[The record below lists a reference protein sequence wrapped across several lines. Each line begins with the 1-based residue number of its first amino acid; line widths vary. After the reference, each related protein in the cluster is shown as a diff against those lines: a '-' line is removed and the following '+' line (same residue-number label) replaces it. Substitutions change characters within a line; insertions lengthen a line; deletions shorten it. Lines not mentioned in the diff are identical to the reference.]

1 MSTTITETENVITE
15 TKKKVVSLILTHQAR
30 IRCLLDMIIKG
41 YQNEKKE
48 GITEKIN
55 NNKFVIGMKNSINTL
70 YTNTLNKIRKED
82 YAPHLYSY
90 KKETEEE
97 EKRFKNCSFLRLCL
111 NKKTG
116 ICIQLVYEGELD
128 PGEGKGGRIYY
139 ITGKEDD
146 KKQIGGVVDVNKSDV
161 VKDKIKNNFVS
172 ANTLY
177 KKKEGNTDAATNEII
192 EEIFT
197 NINSGLNRLKLS
209 NNIFKD
215 VDEYVFYIGRHGQAE
230 HNLKFATHLKT
241 DTDVTQLG
249 KDQAFRAGQNL
260 SSVLKNNNENIS
272 YVFASD
278 LIRTRQTIENILKGM
293 NMNKNEN
300 ETYFPRE
307 IIILPCSHELKYN
320 SKGACDKKPSSFS
333 FKIGTKENDPKCSK
347 TTHCLDNNITNPE
360 SDCNRIKMTI
370 ENSQDKIIRKI
381 PLNWDF
387 YFEKNGNKMRKMDC
401 SKTNMIQLA
410 IEYINTSGPIQ
421 FNKNVMSPIKFSIR
435 PNPAANPDAKPSS
448 NPTSNPDAKPAP
460 NPAANPTSNPTSNP
474 SPSES
479 TLDKNDVCLINCFKK
494 VFHINTEI
502 DDSTLIKN
510 PNFQRIR
517 EYFQGVKTIDDLQK
531 KTYDNFI
538 QTYNYPDQNKYKD
551 IFNNFVQ
558 CLSENCLEKNNKEKE
573 LNPRLNNNNIPP
585 PPPPRQ
591 ASQDSKPPYPP
602 TSPLN
607 INPPNLN
614 SSLYWIQG
622 FKNDSDDFYKNI
634 RSLSINSKTED
645 LFYEIMDQIIKSP
658 KDFHKMINNY
668 LSNEDRKKD
677 TNITFILAYLANRL
691 SQEDPNAEI
700 FMEYIKLENNEL
712 YEKILSYKKWYD
724 ELMTALMKDINN
736 KGGKKTRKNRKAK
749 KRFVKRTKRNHKKN
763 KTRRGRRKII

>member
-1 MSTTITETENVITE
+1 MSTTITETETVITE

-30 IRCLLDMIIKG
+30 IRCFMDMIIKG
-41 YQNEKKE
+41 SQNEKKE
-48 GITEKIN
+48 GFIGKIIKN
-55 NNKFVIGMKNSINTL
+55 RKLNNSIIAVKNTINR
-70 YTNTLNKIRKED
+70 TFNKNPVQYEYQEKE
-82 YAPHLYSY
+82 
-90 KKETEEE
+90 EEEE

-111 NKKTG
+111 NKETG
-116 ICIQLVYEGELD
+116 ICIQLVYGGELD
-128 PGEGKGGRIYY
+128 PDEGKGGRIYY

-146 KKQIGGVVDVNKSDV
+146 KKQIGGVVDV
-161 VKDKIKNNFVS
+161 KDKIKNNFVS
-172 ANTLY
+172 AITLY
-177 KKKEGNTDAATNEII
+177 KKKEGSTDTDAATNEII

-300 ETYFPRE
+300 DLYVPSQ

-387 YFEKNGNKMRKMDC
+387 YFEKNGNKMRKTDC

-435 PNPAANPDAKPSS
+435 PTPAPTPNPNP
-448 NPTSNPDAKPAP
+448 NPT
-460 NPAANPTSNPTSNP
+460 P
-474 SPSES
+474 SKSTRDKNVETPSKSTLDKDINVEKDTLDIDINVEKN

-494 VFHINTEI
+494 VFDIKTEI
-502 DDSTLIKN
+502 DYSILIEN

-517 EYFQGVKTIDDLQK
+517 KYFQGVKNIDDLQK

-538 QTYNYPDQNKYKD
+538 QTYNYPDQASDKYKD
-551 IFNNFVQ
+551 IFNKFVQ
-558 CLSENCLEKNNKEKE
+558 CLSENCLKKKNKEKE
-573 LNPRLNNNNIPP
+573 LNLGSNNNNIPP
-585 PPPPRQ
+585 PGK
-591 ASQDSKPPYPP
+591 ASKPPYSPTPP
-602 TSPLN
+602 LDINSP
-607 INPPNLN
+607 I
-614 SSLYWIQG
+614 YWTQG
-622 FKNDSDDFYKNI
+622 FKTDSHDFYKNIEKIARNANTRNLFDKIMDEIIKSSDDFYKMI
-634 RSLSINSKTED
+634 QKYKSKKYGNTND
-645 LFYEIMDQIIKSP
+645 HIGFII
-658 KDFHKMINNY
+658 DY
-668 LSNEDRKKD
+668 LGVNDENVLK
-677 TNITFILAYLANRL
+677 
-691 SQEDPNAEI
+691 
-700 FMEYIKLENNEL
+700 FMEYIKTKNPDL
-712 YEKILSYKKWYD
+712 YQE
-724 ELMTALMKDINN
+724 INPK

-763 KTRRGRRKII
+763 KTRRGRRKTI

>member
-1 MSTTITETENVITE
+1 MSTTITETETVITE

-30 IRCLLDMIIKG
+30 IRCFMDMIIKG

-48 GITEKIN
+48 AITEKIN

-82 YAPHLYSY
+82 YTPHLYSY

-111 NKKTG
+111 NKETG
-116 ICIQLVYEGELD
+116 ICIQLVYGGELD

-146 KKQIGGVVDVNKSDV
+146 KKQIGGVVDV
-161 VKDKIKNNFVS
+161 KDKIKNNFVS
-172 ANTLY
+172 AITLY
-177 KKKEGNTDAATNEII
+177 KKKEGSTDTDAATNEII

-260 SSVLKNNNENIS
+260 SNVLKNNNENIS

-300 ETYFPRE
+300 DLYVPSQ

-435 PNPAANPDAKPSS
+435 PTPTPAPTP
-448 NPTSNPDAKPAP
+448 NPT
-460 NPAANPTSNPTSNP
+460 P
-474 SPSES
+474 SKSTRDKNVETPSKSTLDKDINVEKDTLDKDINVEKN

-494 VFHINTEI
+494 VFDIKTEI
-502 DDSTLIKN
+502 DYSTLIEN

-517 EYFQGVKTIDDLQK
+517 EYFQGVKNIDDLQK
-531 KTYDNFI
+531 KTYDDFI
-538 QTYNYPDQNKYKD
+538 QTYNYSDQASDKYKD
-551 IFNNFVQ
+551 IFNKFVQ

-573 LNPRLNNNNIPP
+573 LNPGSNNNNIPP
-585 PPPPRQ
+585 PPPPLPPRQ
-591 ASQDSKPPYPP
+591 ASKPPYPP
-602 TSPLN
+602 TPPLDINSP
-607 INPPNLN
+607 I
-614 SSLYWIQG
+614 YWIQG
-622 FKNDSDDFYKNI
+622 FKTDSPDFYKNIEKIARNANTRNLFDKIMDEIIKSSDDFYKMI
-634 RSLSINSKTED
+634 QKYKSKKYGNTND
-645 LFYEIMDQIIKSP
+645 HIGFII
-658 KDFHKMINNY
+658 DY
-668 LSNEDRKKD
+668 LGVNDENVLK
-677 TNITFILAYLANRL
+677 
-691 SQEDPNAEI
+691 
-700 FMEYIKLENNEL
+700 FMEYIKTKNPDL
-712 YEKILSYKKWYD
+712 YQEIDEK
-724 ELMTALMKDINN
+724 

>member
-111 NKKTG
+111 NKETG

-146 KKQIGGVVDVNKSDV
+146 KKQIGGDG
-161 VKDKIKNNFVS
+161 KISKIISKFVPAMS
-172 ANTLY
+172 LTS
-177 KKKEGNTDAATNEII
+177 KKEVTTTEEENDEIAMKII

-230 HNLKFATHLKT
+230 HNLKYATHLKT

-421 FNKNVMSPIKFSIR
+421 FNQSVVIPIPIK
-435 PNPAANPDAKPSS
+435 ATDG
-448 NPTSNPDAKPAP
+448 
-460 NPAANPTSNPTSNP
+460 P
-474 SPSES
+474 SPPKE
-479 TLDKNDVCLINCFKK
+479 TLNTNDECFIDCFKK
-494 VFHINTEI
+494 VFNNGSEINY
-502 DDSTLIKN
+502 STLKDN
-510 PNFQRIR
+510 KNFQNIR
-517 EYFQGVKTIDDLQK
+517 EYFQGVKTIGDLK
-531 KTYDNFI
+531 SKTYDEFI
-538 QTYNYPDQNKYKD
+538 KTYNYTDDVTNKYKN
-551 IFNNFVQ
+551 IFDEFVR
-558 CLSENCLEKNNKEKE
+558 CLSETCLEKNIEKE
-573 LNPRLNNNNIPP
+573 ILSQPQPPPPPPPPQAQANNNIPPPPQAQANNNIPP

-602 TSPLN
+602 
-607 INPPNLN
+607 NLN

-622 FKNDSDDFYKNI
+622 FKSDSDDFYKNI
-634 RSLSINSKTED
+634 RSLSINPKTED

-691 SQEDPNAEI
+691 SREDPNAKI
-700 FMEYIKLENNEL
+700 FMKYIKSENNEL
-712 YEKILSYKKWYD
+712 YEKILSYKRWYD
-724 ELMTALMKDINN
+724 DLMTALMKDINN

>member
-111 NKKTG
+111 NKETG

-146 KKQIGGVVDVNKSDV
+146 KKQIGGVVDV
-161 VKDKIKNNFVS
+161 KDKIKNNFVS
-172 ANTLY
+172 AITLY

-230 HNLKFATHLKT
+230 HNLKYATHLKT

-260 SSVLKNNNENIS
+260 SSVLKNNNENIN

-300 ETYFPRE
+300 ETYSPRE

-387 YFEKNGNKMRKMDC
+387 YFEKNGNKMRNMDC

-435 PNPAANPDAKPSS
+435 PNPSANPAANPDAKP
-448 NPTSNPDAKPAP
+448 DAKPDP
-460 NPAANPTSNPTSNP
+460 NPAANP

-494 VFHINTEI
+494 VFDIKTEI
-502 DDSTLIKN
+502 DYSTLIEN

-517 EYFQGVKTIDDLQK
+517 KYFQGVKTIDDLQK
-531 KTYDNFI
+531 KTYDDFI
-538 QTYNYPDQNKYKD
+538 QTYNYADQASDKYKD
-551 IFNNFVQ
+551 IFNKFVQ
-558 CLSENCLEKNNKEKE
+558 CLSENCLEKNNKENE
-573 LNPRLNNNNIPP
+573 LNPGSNNNIPP
-585 PPPPRQ
+585 PGE
-591 ASQDSKPPYPP
+591 ASKTTYPP

-607 INPPNLN
+607 INPLN
-614 SSLYWIQG
+614 INSPIYWIQG
-622 FKNDSDDFYKNI
+622 FKTDSPDFYKNI
-634 RSLSINSKTED
+634 RSLGINPKTQD
-645 LFYEIMDQIIKSP
+645 LFYEIMDQIIESP
-658 KDFHKMINNY
+658 ENFHKMINNY
-668 LSNEDRKKD
+668 LSKEDRKKD
-677 TNITFILAYLANRL
+677 TNITFILDYLANRL
-691 SQEDPNAEI
+691 SQEDPNAKI
-700 FMEYIKLENNEL
+700 FMNHIESRNNEL
-712 YEKILSYKKWYD
+712 YEKILSYKGWYD
-724 ELMTALMKDINN
+724 GLMKDINK

>member
-111 NKKTG
+111 NKETG

-146 KKQIGGVVDVNKSDV
+146 KKQIGGVVDV
-161 VKDKIKNNFVS
+161 KDKIKNNFVS
-172 ANTLY
+172 AITLY

-230 HNLKFATHLKT
+230 HNLKYATHLKT

-278 LIRTRQTIENILKGM
+278 LMRTRQTIENILKGM
-293 NMNKNEN
+293 NETQNKI
-300 ETYFPRE
+300 YFPKE

-320 SKGACDKKPSSFS
+320 SKGLCDKKPSSFS

-381 PLNWDF
+381 SLNWDF
-387 YFEKNGNKMRKMDC
+387 YFEKNGNKIRKMDC

-410 IEYINTSGPIQ
+410 IEYINTSEKSVNKKKVVISNTNPVLVPVPVPILPQ
-421 FNKNVMSPIKFSIR
+421 KTSIISDDCLAECLKDFFNKEIDSNYDINQIKSEPLFIYLKSYFNDVYNTNDLNKKSYIDFFEFVR
-435 PNPAANPDAKPSS
+435 KNNNDSNSS
-448 NPTSNPDAKPAP
+448 NPINQ
-460 NPAANPTSNPTSNP
+460 
-474 SPSES
+474 SER
-479 TLDKNDVCLINCFKK
+479 DFFDNK
-494 VFHINTEI
+494 
-502 DDSTLIKN
+502 LIK
-510 PNFQRIR
+510 
-517 EYFQGVKTIDDLQK
+517 
-531 KTYDNFI
+531 
-538 QTYNYPDQNKYKD
+538 
-551 IFNNFVQ
+551 
-558 CLSENCLEKNNKEKE
+558 CLEDHCINKK
-573 LNPRLNNNNIPP
+573 PVRPP
-585 PPPPRQ
+585 PPPPP
-591 ASQDSKPPYPP
+591 SPPPP
-602 TSPLN
+602 PPDGSNNDLDEN
-607 INPPNLN
+607 IEQENIEEKENIKIWVGLFNKNKGTFYKDFKDLTVDKNVFYKVMDELSIDPVNLN
-614 SSLYWIQG
+614 LI
-622 FKNDSDDFYKNI
+622 FNDNKISSDDFNNI
-634 RSLSINSKTED
+634 ISYLIDKIRGKDEDDENALQFMVYINNTNGELYNK
-645 LFYEIMDQIIKSP
+645 IIKNLP
-658 KDFHKMINNY
+658 TDIV
-668 LSNEDRKKD
+668 
-677 TNITFILAYLANRL
+677 
-691 SQEDPNAEI
+691 
-700 FMEYIKLENNEL
+700 
-712 YEKILSYKKWYD
+712 EKITDIVEKINKKR
-724 ELMTALMKDINN
+724 
-736 KGGKKTRKNRKAK
+736 GGKKTRKNRKAK

-763 KTRRGRRKII
+763 KTRRGRRKIM

>member
-1 MSTTITETENVITE
+1 MSTTITETEPVITE

-111 NKKTG
+111 NKETG

-146 KKQIGGVVDVNKSDV
+146 KKQIGGVVDV
-161 VKDKIKNNFVS
+161 KDKIKNNFVS
-172 ANTLY
+172 AITLY

-260 SSVLKNNNENIS
+260 STVLKNNNENIS

-300 ETYFPRE
+300 DLYVPSQ

-360 SDCNRIKMTI
+360 SDCNHIKMII
-370 ENSQDKIIRKI
+370 ENSQDKIVRKI

-421 FNKNVMSPIKFSIR
+421 FNKNVTNPIKFSSSPTPAPT
-435 PNPAANPDAKPSS
+435 PNPTP
-448 NPTSNPDAKPAP
+448 NPT
-460 NPAANPTSNPTSNP
+460 P
-474 SPSES
+474 SKSTRDKNVETPSKSTLDKDINMEKDTLDKDINVEKN

-494 VFHINTEI
+494 VFNINTEI
-502 DDSTLIKN
+502 DYSTLIEN
-510 PNFQRIR
+510 QNFQRIR
-517 EYFQGVKTIDDLQK
+517 EYFQGVKNIDDLQK
-531 KTYDNFI
+531 KTYDDFI
-538 QTYNYPDQNKYKD
+538 QTYNYADQASEKYKD

-558 CLSENCLEKNNKEKE
+558 CLSENCLEKNNKEEE
-573 LNPRLNNNNIPP
+573 LNHGSNNNNIPQLP
-585 PPPPRQ
+585 PQKTTKR
-591 ASQDSKPPYPP
+591 SGSDVNEKN
-602 TSPLN
+602 N
-607 INPPNLN
+607 INQMNM
-614 SSLYWIQG
+614 LYWTQG
-622 FKNDSDDFYKNI
+622 FKSDSPYFYKNI
-634 RSLSINSKTED
+634 EKIARNADTLNLSEK
-645 LFYEIMDQIIKSP
+645 IMDEIIKSP
-658 KDFHKMINNY
+658 KDFYEMIQKYKSMEYGNKNNEIGFIIDY
-668 LSNEDRKKD
+668 LGVNDENVLK
-677 TNITFILAYLANRL
+677 
-691 SQEDPNAEI
+691 
-700 FMEYIKLENNEL
+700 FMEHIKSIDPEL
-712 YEKILSYKKWYD
+712 YNKIESGKQQ
-724 ELMTALMKDINN
+724 
-736 KGGKKTRKNRKAK
+736 GGKKTRKNRKTK

-763 KTRRGRRKII
+763 KTRRGRRKTI

>member
-111 NKKTG
+111 NKETG

-146 KKQIGGVVDVNKSDV
+146 KKQIGGVVDV
-161 VKDKIKNNFVS
+161 KDKIKNNFVS
-172 ANTLY
+172 AITLY

-230 HNLKFATHLKT
+230 HNLKYATHLKT

-381 PLNWDF
+381 PLHWDF

-435 PNPAANPDAKPSS
+435 PNPAANSAANPDA
-448 NPTSNPDAKPAP
+448 NPTSNPTP
-460 NPAANPTSNPTSNP
+460 NPDANPTSNP

-479 TLDKNDVCLINCFKK
+479 TRDKDINVKKDTLDKDINVEKNTLDKNDVCLINCFKK
-494 VFHINTEI
+494 VFDIKTKI
-502 DDSTLIKN
+502 DYSTLIEN
-510 PNFQRIR
+510 PNFKGIR
-517 EYFQGVKTIDDLQK
+517 KYFQGVKTIDDLQK
-531 KTYDNFI
+531 KTYDDFI
-538 QTYNYPDQNKYKD
+538 KTYNYSDQASDKYKD
-551 IFNNFVQ
+551 IFNKFVQ
-558 CLSENCLEKNNKEKE
+558 CLSENCLEKNNNEKE
-573 LNPRLNNNNIPP
+573 LNPGSNNNNIPP
-585 PPPPRQ
+585 SR
-591 ASQDSKPPYPP
+591 QDSKSPP
-602 TSPLN
+602 N
-607 INPPNLN
+607 INSP
-614 SSLYWIQG
+614 LYWIQG
-622 FKNDSDDFYKNI
+622 FKNGSPDFYKNI
-634 RSLSINSKTED
+634 EDISRNASTINLSEK
-645 LFYEIMDQIIKSP
+645 IMDEIIKSS
-658 KDFHKMINNY
+658 DNFYKMIQKYKSMKYENKKGDIGFIIDY
-668 LSNEDRKKD
+668 LGDRLKYKD
-677 TNITFILAYLANRL
+677 K
-691 SQEDPNAEI
+691 NAEK
-700 FMEYIKLENNEL
+700 FMEHIKSIDPDL
-712 YEKILSYKKWYD
+712 YNKIESGKQQ
-724 ELMTALMKDINN
+724 
-736 KGGKKTRKNRKAK
+736 GGKKTRKNRKAK

>member
-1 MSTTITETENVITE
+1 MSTTITETEPVITE

-30 IRCLLDMIIKG
+30 IRCFMDMIIKG

-48 GITEKIN
+48 AITEKIN

-82 YAPHLYSY
+82 YTPHLYSY

-111 NKKTG
+111 NKETG
-116 ICIQLVYEGELD
+116 ICIQLVYGGELD

-146 KKQIGGVVDVNKSDV
+146 KKQIGGASK
-161 VKDKIKNNFVS
+161 FVS
-172 ANTLY
+172 AMSLW
-177 KKKEGNTDAATNEII
+177 KKKDVTTDTSAATNEII

-230 HNLKFATHLKT
+230 HNLKYATHLKT

-300 ETYFPRE
+300 ETYFPGE

-320 SKGACDKKPSSFS
+320 SKGTCDKKPSSFS

-347 TTHCLDNNITNPE
+347 TTHCLDNNITNPD
-360 SDCNRIKMTI
+360 SDCNHIKITI
-370 ENSQDKIIRKI
+370 ENSQNKIIRKI
-381 PLNWDF
+381 SLNWDF
-387 YFEKNGNKMRKMDC
+387 YFEKNGNKIRKMDC

-421 FNKNVMSPIKFSIR
+421 FNKITEIDNKSRVVTKIPSPVVE
-435 PNPAANPDAKPSS
+435 SS
-448 NPTSNPDAKPAP
+448 NPVQPTEQPIEKPIVVE
-460 NPAANPTSNPTSNP
+460 PTKEDIVDPTEKP
-474 SPSES
+474 KE
-479 TLDKNDVCLINCFKK
+479 KK
-494 VFHINTEI
+494 EEN
-502 DDSTLIKN
+502 N
-510 PNFQRIR
+510 IR
-517 EYFQGVKTIDDLQK
+517 FWLASFFNNK
-531 KTYDNFI
+531 KLF
-538 QTYNYPDQNKYKD
+538 YKD
-551 IFNNFVQ
+551 IKD
-558 CLSENCLEKNNKEKE
+558 LSI
-573 LNPRLNNNNIPP
+573 R
-585 PPPPRQ
+585 
-591 ASQDSKPPYPP
+591 D
-602 TSPLN
+602 
-607 INPPNLN
+607 INVFDEVMDKILSDPINLN
-614 SSLYWIQG
+614 EMIQEYKSKKYGNTNDDIG
-622 FKNDSDDFYKNI
+622 FIIDYLGLRLKDND
-634 RSLSINSKTED
+634 E
-645 LFYEIMDQIIKSP
+645 
-658 KDFHKMINNY
+658 
-668 LSNEDRKKD
+668 
-677 TNITFILAYLANRL
+677 
-691 SQEDPNAEI
+691 NALK
-700 FMEYIKLENNEL
+700 FMEYIKTKNPDL
-712 YEKILSYKKWYD
+712 YD
-724 ELMTALMKDINN
+724 EIERKKQ

-763 KTRRGRRKII
+763 KTRRIRRKII